1 MPTSHKDLDFSMLQ
15 DLLLLKIK
23 YFGIS
28 SNKVFS
34 KQTYKFLRHYSLVDY
49 SPKNSDRLVLS
60 EKGKMYLRHK
70 RKDHL
75 RFWIPVAISIVALFG
90 GYDVYTNPLLEQ
102 LLQAIAKLLKTI
114 SESLGAFF

>member
-1 MPTSHKDLDFSMLQ
+1 MSTSHKDLDFSILQ
-15 DLLLLKIK
+15 NLMLLKIK

-28 SNKVFS
+28 KNTVYSNPD
-34 KQTYKFLRHYSLVDY
+34 YNFLRSYSLLDY
-49 SPKNSDRLVLS
+49 SREDPSRFKLS

-70 RKDHL
+70 RKDRF
-75 RFWIPVAISIVALFG
+75 RFWIPVAISIIALFG

-102 LLQAIAKLLKTI
+102 LLQAIVKLLKTI